1 MLHRSV
7 PYRPLF
13 LAAGF
18 LFVVFGLYHAVSI
31 AFSLAGAGTNA
42 SGILLGI
49 LGLYG
54 GEFPYGGA
62 FIYLGLGV
70 FGLGIGS
77 MRARLAYWSLQVAVW
92 LIGLGL
98 WYEQGGEINVKL
110 VPILA
115 TPQSFWPQMVI
126 TLLCSL
132 LLFALYIP
140 LTRLFER
147 LFAAGDERSHE
158 KMKELLPFSK

>member
-18 LFVVFGLYHAVSI
+18 LFVVFGLYHALSI
-31 AFSLAGAGTNA
+31 AFSLAGAGTHVP
-42 SGILLGI
+42 GILIGI

-54 GEFPYGGA
+54 GEFPYGGS

-77 MRARLAYWSLQVAVW
+77 IERSLPIWSLQVAVW

-98 WYEQGGEINVKL
+98 WY
-110 VPILA
+110 
-115 TPQSFWPQMVI
+115 
-126 TLLCSL
+126 
-132 LLFALYIP
+132 
-140 LTRLFER
+140 
-147 LFAAGDERSHE
+147 
-158 KMKELLPFSK
+158 